1 MACDV
6 VVLPYRDGVSFR
18 RGSLMAALA
27 HGCAVISTEPSRA
40 LPELKDG
47 ENIRLVPPES
57 APALVLAVTELL
69 HAPELRARLGQGA
82 RKLAGAF
89 RWDAIAGRT
98 SEFYR
103 SIAST

>member
-1 MACDV
+1 
-6 VVLPYRDGVSFR
+6 L
-18 RGSLMAALA
+18 LAALA
-27 HGCAVISTEPSRA
+27 HGCAVISTEPARK

-47 ENIRLVPPES
+47 DNIRLVPPGS

-82 RKLAGAF
+82 RKLASAF
-89 RWDAIAGRT
+89 GWDAIAGRT
-98 SEFYR
+98 LDFYR